1 MNTAVIYKSHYGSTE
16 TYAKWLA
23 EDLGADLLQADRVK
37 PVDLQQY
44 HTIVYGGGLYA
55 GGVNGIALLT
65 KNFEYI
71 KDKALYLFTV
81 GAADVTATENI
92 KAIRS
97 ALEKKLPPAMR
108 EKLHIY
114 HLRGGM
120 HYSKMSFMH
129 RTMMN
134 MMVKMLRKKPEN
146 ELRVEDKEMLETYGQ
161 DVDFTDRAAIAP
173 LVADIKAGAKL
184 PWSNLVM

>member
-1 MNTAVIYKSHYGSTE
+1 MNTAVIYKSHYGFTE
-16 TYAKWLA
+16 TYAQWLA

-37 PVDLQQY
+37 PADLQQY
-44 HTIVYGGGLYA
+44 QTIVYGGGLYA

-65 KNFEYI
+65 KNYACI

-81 GAADVTATENI
+81 GAADVTDPVNI
-92 KAIRS
+92 KNIRS
-97 ALEKKLPPAMR
+97 AVQQKLPPALW

-120 HYSKMSFMH
+120 CYSKMSFMH

-146 ELRVEDKEMLETYGQ
+146 ELRAEDKIMLGTYGQ
-161 DVDFTDRAAIAP
+161 DIDFTDHAAIVP
-173 LVADIKAGAKL
+173 LVADIRGGAK
-184 PWSNLVM
+184 PQ

>member
-1 MNTAVIYKSHYGSTE
+1 MKTAVIYKSHYGATE

-23 EDLGADLLQADRVK
+23 EDLGADLLQSDRVK
-37 PVDLQQY
+37 PADLQQY
-44 HTIVYGGGLYA
+44 QIIVYGGGLYA
-55 GGVNGIALLT
+55 GGINGIALLT
-65 KNFEYI
+65 KNFELI

-81 GAADVTATENI
+81 GAADVTDPENL
-92 KAIRS
+92 KNIRS
-97 ALEKKLPPAMR
+97 SLEQKLPLAMR

-120 HYSKMSFMH
+120 CYSKMSLIH

-146 ELRVEDKEMLETYGQ
+146 ELRAEDKIMLDTYGQ
-161 DVDFTDRAAIAP
+161 DVNFTDRAAIVP
-173 LVADIKAGAKL
+173 LVADIRVGAK
-184 PWSNLVM
+184 SQ

>member
-1 MNTAVIYKSHYGSTE
+1 MKTAVIYKSHYGATE

-23 EDLGADLLQADRVK
+23 EDLGADLLQADKVK

-44 HTIVYGGGLYA
+44 QTIVYGGGLYA

-65 KNFEYI
+65 KNFECI
-71 KDKALYLFTV
+71 KNKALYLFTV
-81 GAADVTATENI
+81 GAADVTDPENTNG
-92 KAIRS
+92 IRS
-97 ALEKKLPPAMR
+97 ALKQKLPPAMW

-120 HYSKMSFMH
+120 RYSKMNFMH

-146 ELRVEDKEMLETYGQ
+146 ELRAEDKIMLDTYGQ
-161 DVDFTDRAAIAP
+161 DVNFTDRAAIVP
-173 LVADIKAGAKL
+173 LVSDIRVGAK
-184 PWSNLVM
+184 SQ